1 MGCNVMFLFNNKNLN
16 VFYGRLFWTIII
28 CSFFAWFVGIMIEP
42 QGYQLDLFS
51 FRMEDF
57 WGDATVVTHFV
68 KEKDP
73 YSFTRS
79 NYPPLSYMF
88 YYILALVSVVP
99 NGGYQHYFYQ
109 PLWTTMFCLFLF
121 VTIGLIWQICIT
133 QMQNIPHVDAVMI
146 GLAFCLSKHM
156 IVAFERGNVIILAVL
171 MTIIF
176 VFYYDSNT
184 RWKKEGALIALAVA
198 ICIKLSPA
206 IFGFL
211 LVRNR
216 DWKGVLRL
224 SIYFI
229 LLFFAPFLFFE
240 GGLSD
245 CGRLYYNLFNFL
257 DYYAVSGAV
266 AGTGIATSFLRLGI
280 ILFDA
285 DITASTYMIF
295 RVLGIELSFFLLCSI
310 FHEEEK
316 WKQVLNLTIIQL
328 LVPAVSFRY
337 NFLFF
342 IPSFILFLN
351 YLSLYSVEC
360 DFRITMDKIIIFA
373 SFIMMTFVYR
383 CTISDIFDE
392 HFSILLLTAVGT
404 YYSVH
409 AFRKSG
415 HVLPTDLFKKR

>member
-1 MGCNVMFLFNNKNLN
+1 MFLFNKKNIN
-16 VFYGRLFWTIII
+16 VFYGRLFWIIVI
-28 CSFFAWFVGIMIEP
+28 FSFFAWFVSVMIDP
-42 QGYQLDLFS
+42 QGHQLDYFY

-57 WGDATVVTHFV
+57 WGDATAVTHYV

-73 YSFTRS
+73 YSYKGS

-99 NGGYQHYFYQ
+99 NDGYQHYFHQ

-133 QMQNIPHVDAVMI
+133 QLKNIPHFDAVMI
-146 GLAFCLSKHM
+146 GLALCLSKLM
-156 IVAFERGNVIILAVL
+156 IFTFERGNVIVLAVL
-171 MTIIF
+171 TTIIF

-184 RWKKEGALIALAVA
+184 SWKKEVALVALAIA
-198 ICIKLSPA
+198 ICLKLSPA

-229 LLFFAPFLFFE
+229 LLFFVPFLFFE

-245 CGRLYYNLFNFL
+245 CGRFYYNLFHFF
-257 DYYAVSGAV
+257 DYYSGWGAT
-266 AGTGIATSFLRLGI
+266 AGTGIATSFLKLGI
-280 ILFDA
+280 IIFDTG
-285 DITASTYMIF
+285 ITASTYNIF
-295 RVLGIELSFFLLCSI
+295 RVLSIELSFFLLCSI

-316 WKQVLNLTIIQL
+316 WKQVLNLTIILL

-337 NFLFF
+337 NFLYC

-351 YLSLYSVEC
+351 HLSLYSAEC
-360 DFRITMDKIIIFA
+360 DSKIRMDNIIIFA
-373 SFIMMTFVYR
+373 SFVMMTFVYR
-383 CTISDIFDE
+383 CPISDFFNE

-404 YYSVH
+404 YYSVC

-415 HVLPTDLFKKR
+415 HVLPMDWFNKI